1 MSNAPPRRAT
11 PVSDRGVAR
20 GRPQRAGPPVPTAL
34 SELLGQLE
42 ATSVGAELQAVDARD
57 VERDTLAL
65 LGQTARALHAL
76 VWPVRDAGAA
86 ELWEVRRRVTRMRA
100 WLRARTEGA
109 TPALPIALC
118 EQTLH
123 ALTDALRDDQRAAGR
138 RPNDT
143 AEFEVEFG
151 AELGAERT

>member
-76 VWPVRDAGAA
+76 TG
-86 ELWEVRRRVTRMRA
+86 
-100 WLRARTEGA
+100 
-109 TPALPIALC
+109 
-118 EQTLH
+118 
-123 ALTDALRDDQRAAGR
+123 ALRDDQRAAGR